1 MNGKRLP
8 IHAKGKSNTPPC
20 STVESMWTMKE
31 SGSCPGAR
39 LRMINLFSHMSPW
52 SPPSRSRRQRKLQIP
67 TSASSSSCPT
77 ACAGRRS
84 SVAPTP
90 RCSRQR
96 ITTTRSVADLQHKY
110 LADTPEQ
117 RRRELMPF
125 LWSTLV
131 PQGQILGD
139 RDAGSEDQ
147 VANGFNFPTPV
158 TARSNPRCRS
168 RAKLGCRGTERRQTA
183 LRPDQ
188 LGPASCCRSLT
199 RTRPTHY
206 T

>member
-8 IHAKGKSNTPPC
+8 IHAKGKSNTPQC

-90 RCSRQR
+90 RCSRRR
-96 ITTTRSVADLQHKY
+96 ITTTIAVLPAS
-110 LADTPEQ
+110 
-117 RRRELMPF
+117 
-125 LWSTLV
+125 STSTS
-131 PQGQILGD
+131 PTRQSS
-139 RDAGSEDQ
+139 DAGSSCPFSGQPSSPGDRFWAIAMPAPKTRSPTAPTFLPRLQRGPTLAAVLGRNWDAAEPNAGKPLSDLISSAQ
-147 VANGFNFPTPV
+147 QAAVA
-158 TARSNPRCRS
+158 
-168 RAKLGCRGTERRQTA
+168 
-183 LRPDQ
+183 
-188 LGPASCCRSLT
+188 
-199 RTRPTHY
+199 H
-206 T
+206 